1 MPVFDRDEATDEFTR
16 WLEVVEPVVCRS
28 FNAFMRS
35 GGITAHHFAGTVS
48 VFMFCGIENARAVAA
63 ISHGLYIVYVVVV
76 GACSET
82 IGVCHVISWSSLTV
96 RAVVAVLSC
105 ALVCHTL
112 AQRPFPV
119 FLRRLLTVYVLE
131 LAVFAITDL
140 FCGED
145 YENVIALLSTVSL
158 VVLIVL
164 PDLFDNWLVEQ

>member
-48 VFMFCGIENARAVAA
+48 VFMFCGIENARAIAA

-131 LAVFAITDL
+131 PRAAIRAPFSPGRRSARCRVRTR
-140 FCGED
+140 CR
-145 YENVIALLSTVSL
+145 LLEERRRRG
-158 VVLIVL
+158 
-164 PDLFDNWLVEQ
+164 PP